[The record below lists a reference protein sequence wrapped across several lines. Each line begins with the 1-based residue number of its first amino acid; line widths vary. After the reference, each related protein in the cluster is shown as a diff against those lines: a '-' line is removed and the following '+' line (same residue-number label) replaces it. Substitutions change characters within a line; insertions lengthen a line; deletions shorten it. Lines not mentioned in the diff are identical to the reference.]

1 MKEEKEELKEQ
12 EFLEEKN
19 DDLESKD
26 EVLVN
31 GEETK
36 VDEESDEEKEA
47 YELKISDEERL
58 KLIKEFNEQNKGRAF
73 IYDEKPTQ
81 EEKDAAIQ
89 EFVKA
94 NDDYSRMEFTI
105 ADCANS
111 LRVAKF
117 LKNWNENDAV
127 WEKDMWQGTIMFDA
141 IIKDFIERRE
151 KDGSLALVVN
161 YGALSYLYIALGSV
175 RGVGLKAALRQQ
187 KINEEYD
194 KIFSVVADCVEDF
207 KAKAKEVEKLQQI
220 AQFYTNGYKV
230 RFEEEPKDTHMSKEE
245 FVQNI
250 KDHWD
255 ETAELRE
262 KVFANPYQFGLTT
275 KEVEELKAYK
285 PQPKEESGEAQD
297 KLTDAVGT
305 LNDTDTT
312 SAE

>member
-12 EFLEEKN
+12 EVLKEKK
-19 DDLESKD
+19 DDLESTD
-26 EVLVN
+26 EAFANV
-31 GEETK
+31 EESK
-36 VDEESDEEKEA
+36 VVEESDEEKEA
-47 YELKISDEERL
+47 YELKISDEDRL

-73 IYDEKPTQ
+73 IDDEKPTQ
-81 EEKDAAIQ
+81 EEKDAVVQ
-89 EFVKA
+89 DFVKA
-94 NDDYSRMEFTI
+94 NDDYAHMEFTI
-105 ADCANS
+105 ADAANS

-117 LKNWNENDAV
+117 LKNWNEHDAV

-151 KDGSLALVVN
+151 KDDTLAFVVN
-161 YGALSYLYIALGSV
+161 YGALSYLYIALGNV
-175 RGVGLKAALRQQ
+175 RGVGLAAALRQQ

-230 RFEEEPKDTHMSKEE
+230 HFEDEPKDDHMSKEE

-262 KVFANPYQFGLTT
+262 KVYANPYQFGLTT
-275 KEVEELKAYK
+275 KEAEELKAYK
-285 PQPKEESGEAQD
+285 PQQTDEAGERVEEVSE
-297 KLTDAVGT
+297 TH
-305 LNDTDTT
+305 
-312 SAE
+312 

>member
-1 MKEEKEELKEQ
+1 MKEEKEKLKEQ
-12 EFLEEKN
+12 EVLEEKK
-19 DDLESKD
+19 DDLKSAD

-31 GEETK
+31 E
-36 VDEESDEEKEA
+36 EESDEEKEA
-47 YELKISDEERL
+47 YELKISDEDRL

-94 NDDYSRMEFTI
+94 NDDYAHMEFTI
-105 ADCANS
+105 ADAANS

-151 KDGSLALVVN
+151 KDETLALVVN

-175 RGVGLKAALRQQ
+175 RGVGLKAAIRQQ

-207 KAKAKEVEKLQQI
+207 KAKAKEVDKLKQI

-230 RFEEEPKDTHMSKEE
+230 HFEEEPKDNHMSKEE
-245 FVQNI
+245 FIQNI

-255 ETAELRE
+255 ETADLRE

-285 PQPKEESGEAQD
+285 TQPKEESGEVPEQ
-297 KLTDAVGT
+297 LTDAVGT

-312 SAE
+312 SAK